1 MLSPLIPDYS
11 GAIDPRKVRFA
22 LLRYRLVFLRVIMV
36 NFLTNTA
43 LVFMVFHDMFISLLV
58 VVSYLCVG
66 LCAVIAV
73 DLEKRTVPIG
83 ASPECAQPDTPIYN
97 EIVALWTACC
107 KRSGYRSGSVYV
119 VYPLPDTE
127 FGRIHSFGVLRT
139 LLPSCTPILFIT
151 ARMFSK
157 LSRKELLAAVFHESG
172 HLQAMSMIPWCA
184 ANIIALPISM
194 TLRIVAQVRMIFP
207 LRWKIP
213 VCILYGFER
222 CLHYVSIFAVHH
234 ADEYSADACAA
245 ESQDTAEHLI
255 MVLLRLDDYAHVRCV
270 EDVAIVEAS
279 FALDR
284 ESHQHTHPTTEERI
298 RRLERLRKDRS

>member
-22 LLRYRLVFLRVIMV
+22 LLRHRLVFLRVIMV

-43 LVFMVFHDMFISLLV
+43 LVFMVFHDMLISLLV

-66 LCAVIAV
+66 LCVAFAA
-73 DLEKRTVPIG
+73 DLEKRTVSIEEF
-83 ASPECAQPDTPIYN
+83 PECAQPDTLIYN
-97 EIVALWTACC
+97 EIVTLWTECC

-151 ARMFSK
+151 AQMFSK

-172 HLQAMSMIPWCA
+172 HLQTTSMIPWCA
-184 ANIIALPISM
+184 ADIIALPISM

-213 VCILYGFER
+213 VRILYGFER
-222 CLHYVSIFAVHH
+222 CLHYVSIFALHH
-234 ADEYSADACAA
+234 ADEYSADARAA
-245 ESQDTAEHLI
+245 ELQNTAEHLI
-255 MVLLRLDDYAHVRCV
+255 GALMCLDNYSQVMCT
-270 EDVAIVEAS
+270 EDLIVEAS
-279 FALDR
+279 FALGR
-284 ESHQHTHPTTEERI
+284 ESHQHTHPTKRERI
-298 RRLERLRKDRS
+298 LHLLRLRKDSM